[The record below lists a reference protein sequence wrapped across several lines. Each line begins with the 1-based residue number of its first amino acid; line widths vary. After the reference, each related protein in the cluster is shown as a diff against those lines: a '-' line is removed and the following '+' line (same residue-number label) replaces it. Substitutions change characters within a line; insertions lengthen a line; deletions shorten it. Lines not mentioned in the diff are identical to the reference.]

1 MKTPRLKILEFM
13 SFNVPGNTIMVFTIA
28 IGAERAYCYCY
39 LGLLLVLVTVTVTVN
54 VTFTVWFS
62 NLMREITNSPEFC

>member
-1 MKTPRLKILEFM
+1 MQTPRLKILEFL

-39 LGLLLVLVTVTVTVN
+39 LGLLLVLVTVTVN
-54 VTFTVWFS
+54 VTFTVWLS